1 MSIIISSLSFS
12 YPEQSARLFDSLSLT
27 IHPGWT
33 AFAGANGSGKTTLA
47 LLIAGRLAPD
57 SGSIRTPSSVVYC
70 PQLFEDIGLDDYQY
84 LYDYSAEALELR
96 RRLGLDDGMFQRTD
110 SLPGGEKKRL
120 QLFLAL
126 SRHPEVLILDEPT
139 NHLDEGGRKLIASAL
154 STYKGIGIL
163 ISHDRAFMDSLVTR
177 TLIFSCEGG
186 DGCVAVDDI
195 PLAASEAF
203 REREARRGSLLAQR
217 RRLGQELGRIRML
230 EAGLQSQ
237 AEASARR
244 LSKKSVSPKDH
255 DAQGRIDA
263 ARLSGKDRGVGDR
276 KKAVSSRRE
285 DLEASLGQLDQVR
298 LRKSGLAAKSF
309 QSLHS
314 ALTVGPCV
322 VEVPGYSLSVDELIF
337 PPSSRTALVG
347 DNGVGKSLLVH
358 RIAQEAVQRW
368 GREKVVVLAQ
378 EYGDEDV
385 EAVVSRFRCL
395 DDRMRS
401 AIVSDLYRLSS
412 TPESFLSGQAISPGE
427 LRKLDFLLSLS
438 SQPAFL
444 IMDEPG
450 NHLDITSLMAME
462 EMLSSSDLTLVL
474 VSHDEALRK
483 ALCSRTVRLV
493 REGRRGRA
501 FLEA

>member
-1 MSIIISSLSFS
+1 M
-12 YPEQSARLFDSLSLT
+12 
-27 IHPGWT
+27 
-33 AFAGANGSGKTTLA
+33 
-47 LLIAGRLAPD
+47 
-57 SGSIRTPSSVVYC
+57 
-70 PQLFEDIGLDDYQY
+70 
-84 LYDYSAEALELR
+84 
-96 RRLGLDDGMFQRTD
+96 
-110 SLPGGEKKRL
+110 
-120 QLFLAL
+120 
-126 SRHPEVLILDEPT
+126 
-139 NHLDEGGRKLIASAL
+139 
-154 STYKGIGIL
+154 
-163 ISHDRAFMDSLVTR
+163 
-177 TLIFSCEGG
+177 
-186 DGCVAVDDI
+186 
-195 PLAASEAF
+195 
-203 REREARRGSLLAQR
+203 
-217 RRLGQELGRIRML
+217 
-230 EAGLQSQ
+230 
-237 AEASARR
+237 
-244 LSKKSVSPKDH
+244 
-255 DAQGRIDA
+255 
-263 ARLSGKDRGVGDR
+263 GDR

-322 VEVPGYSLSVDELIF
+322 VEVPGYSLSVDELVF

-358 RIAQEAVQRW
+358 RIAQEARQRW

-395 DDRMRS
+395 DDRMRA

-501 FLEA
+501 FMEA

>member
-1 MSIIISSLSFS
+1 
-12 YPEQSARLFDSLSLT
+12 
-27 IHPGWT
+27 
-33 AFAGANGSGKTTLA
+33 
-47 LLIAGRLAPD
+47 
-57 SGSIRTPSSVVYC
+57 
-70 PQLFEDIGLDDYQY
+70 
-84 LYDYSAEALELR
+84 
-96 RRLGLDDGMFQRTD
+96 
-110 SLPGGEKKRL
+110 
-120 QLFLAL
+120 
-126 SRHPEVLILDEPT
+126 
-139 NHLDEGGRKLIASAL
+139 
-154 STYKGIGIL
+154 
-163 ISHDRAFMDSLVTR
+163 MDSLVTR
-177 TLIFSCEGG
+177 TLIFSREGG
-186 DGCVAVDDI
+186 DGCVVVDDI

-203 REREARRGSLLAQR
+203 RERDARRGSLLAQR
-217 RRLGQELGRIRML
+217 RRLGQELGRIRTL

-358 RIAQEAVQRW
+358 RIAQEARQRW
-368 GREKVVVLAQ
+368 GREKVVILVQ

-395 DDRMRS
+395 DDRMRA

-501 FLEA
+501 FMEA